1 MNEKNLIFRLTPY
14 ASPAKPM
21 ADRKFE
27 IETLCLHA
35 GQLPD
40 ATPSYADDGKLRR
53 HIHGVDEDK
62 GRRDPQGRQNH
73 RV

>member
-40 ATPSYADDGKLRR
+40 AASRP
-53 HIHGVDEDK
+53 
-62 GRRDPQGRQNH
+62 
-73 RV
+73 